1 MFAGGTAATATLRL
15 CASETESLREM
26 KDKYGVIP
34 CPKLDKDQD
43 DYYTFL
49 HDQFTAFGICRPVDE
64 ERAELL
70 GAVLEYMAWSSY
82 INVVPVY
89 YNVALKSKYMQDSA
103 SWEML
108 DKIYSGIYIDA
119 GVLSTK
125 VRSAVHQLPRKIVT
139 DQGDTTASR
148 FKQMKAPVEASLKR
162 LQESIRALQEAGS

>member
-1 MFAGGTAATATLRL
+1 M
-15 CASETESLREM
+15 
-26 KDKYGVIP
+26 
-34 CPKLDKDQD
+34 
-43 DYYTFL
+43 
-49 HDQFTAFGICRPVDE
+49 
-64 ERAELL
+64 L

-119 GVLSTK
+119 GVLYTK
-125 VRSAVHQLPRKIVT
+125 VLSSVHQLPRKIVT
-139 DQGDTTASR
+139 DQVDTTASR

-162 LQESIRALQEAGS
+162 LQEVGTGPSGSGIVTETYHFWCAAPGATPFRKVTATNGVRPLHEITDTAGNSD